1 MTKKI
6 SCGGF
11 EFDEKSFAQDGRVL
25 STLVSQADDIE
36 LSKATDVAGIV
47 EDFNDLI
54 LALKNSGV
62 VAPYE
67 FDITVTKNVVDSITG
82 RADRQYNTNQI
93 KSVSEKDGII
103 TIVLNK
109 SVAELKDFNAG
120 GKWGTHKWL
129 GIGISAGVTPITNL
143 KYNGSYLTNEDIIEA
158 TQVGLGSGYFVR
170 WVAADLALTEN
181 NNESSKNYFTLWA
194 NGYGSVKYTI
204 KLIEG

>member
-11 EFDEKSFAQDGRVL
+11 EFDEKSFVQDGRVL
-25 STLVSQADDIE
+25 STVVSQADDIE
-36 LSKATDVAGIV
+36 LSEATDVANIV

-62 VAPYE
+62 IAPYE

-109 SVAELKDFNAG
+109 TVAELKDFNAG

-158 TQVGLGSGYFVR
+158 TQVGLSSGYFVR
-170 WVAADLALTEN
+170 WVAADLVLTEN
-181 NNESSKNYFTLWA
+181 NNEPSKNYFTLWA

-204 KLIEG
+204 ELIEG

>member
-11 EFDEKSFAQDGRVL
+11 EFDEKSFAQDGRIL
-25 STLVSQADDIE
+25 STVVSQADDVE
-36 LSKATDVAGIV
+36 LSEANDVSGIV
-47 EDFNDLI
+47 KDFNDLI
-54 LALKNSGV
+54 LTLKNSGV
-62 VAPYE
+62 IAPYE

-109 SVAELKDFNAG
+109 TVAELKDFNAG

-158 TQVGLGSGYFVR
+158 TQVGLSSGYFVR
-170 WVAADLALTEN
+170 WVAADLVLTEN
-181 NNESSKNYFTLWA
+181 NNEPSKNYFTLWA

>member
-25 STLVSQADDIE
+25 STVVSQADGIE
-36 LSKATDVAGIV
+36 LSEATDVAGIV

-54 LALKNSGV
+54 LTLKNSGV
-62 VAPYE
+62 IAPYE

-109 SVAELKDFNAG
+109 TVTELKDFNAG

-170 WVAADLALTEN
+170 WVAADLVLIEN
-181 NNESSKNYFTLWA
+181 NNEPSKNYFTLWA

-204 KLIEG
+204 ELIEG

>member
-25 STLVSQADDIE
+25 STVVSQADDIE
-36 LSKATDVAGIV
+36 LSEATDVAGIV

-54 LALKNSGV
+54 LTLKNSGV
-62 VAPYE
+62 IAPYE

-109 SVAELKDFNAG
+109 TVAELKDFNAG

-170 WVAADLALTEN
+170 WVAADLVLMEN
-181 NNESSKNYFTLWA
+181 NNEASKDYFTLWA

-204 KLIEG
+204 KIVEG

>member
-11 EFDEKSFAQDGRVL
+11 EFDEKSFAQDGKIL
-25 STLVSQADDIE
+25 STVVSQADDVE
-36 LSKATDVAGIV
+36 LSEANSVSGIV
-47 EDFNDLI
+47 KDFNDLI

-62 VAPYE
+62 IAPYE

-109 SVAELKDFNAG
+109 TVAELKDFNAG

-181 NNESSKNYFTLWA
+181 NNESLKNYFTLWA

>member
-25 STLVSQADDIE
+25 STVVSQADDIE
-36 LSKATDVAGIV
+36 LSEATDVAGIV

-62 VAPYE
+62 IVPYE

-109 SVAELKDFNAG
+109 TVAELKDFNGG

-143 KYNGSYLTNEDIIEA
+143 KYNGSYLTSEDIAEA
-158 TQVGLGSGYFVR
+158 TQVGLSSGYFVR
-170 WVAADLALTEN
+170 WVAADLVLTEN

>member
-36 LSKATDVAGIV
+36 LSEATDVAGIV

-129 GIGISAGVTPITNL
+129 GIGISVGVTPITNL

>member
-11 EFDEKSFAQDGRVL
+11 EFDEKSFAQDGRIL
-25 STLVSQADDIE
+25 STVVSQADDVE
-36 LSKATDVAGIV
+36 LSEANDVSGIV
-47 EDFNDLI
+47 KDFNDLI

-62 VAPYE
+62 IAPYE

-109 SVAELKDFNAG
+109 TVAELKDFNAG

>member
-25 STLVSQADDIE
+25 STVVSQADDIE
-36 LSKATDVAGIV
+36 LSEATDVTGIV

-62 VAPYE
+62 IAPYE

-109 SVAELKDFNAG
+109 TVAELKDFNAG

-143 KYNGSYLTNEDIIEA
+143 KYNGSYLTNEDITEA
-158 TQVGLGSGYFVR
+158 TQVGLSSGYFVR
-170 WVAADLALTEN
+170 WVAADLVLTEN
-181 NNESSKNYFTLWA
+181 NNEPSKNYFTLWA
-194 NGYGSVKYTI
+194 NRYGSVKYTI

>member
-11 EFDEKSFAQDGRVL
+11 EFDEKSFAQDGKVL
-25 STLVSQADDIE
+25 STVVSQADDIE
-36 LSKATDVAGIV
+36 LSDATDVAGIV

-54 LALKNSGV
+54 LALKNSGIIV
-62 VAPYE
+62 PYE

-93 KSVSEKDGII
+93 KSVSEKDGVI

-109 SVAELKDFNAG
+109 TVAELKDFNAG

-129 GIGISAGVTPITNL
+129 GIGISAGITPITNL
-143 KYNGSYLTNEDIIEA
+143 KYNGSYLTSDDITEA
-158 TQVGLGSGYFVR
+158 TQVGLSSGYFVR
-170 WVAADLALTEN
+170 WVAADLVLAKN
-181 NNESSKNYFTLWA
+181 NNEPSKNYFTLWA

-204 KLIEG
+204 ELIEG